1 MLIAA
6 LSPPAKVGAVREPR
20 LHALRILSRF
30 TLKHSAPLSTQ
41 RAFMEKLKEPKLRN
55 LRPMGRLYCRAL
67 SGYPKTRW
75 YRAPLWA
82 KEAKYD

>member
-1 MLIAA
+1 
-6 LSPPAKVGAVREPR
+6 
-20 LHALRILSRF
+20 
-30 TLKHSAPLSTQ
+30 
-41 RAFMEKLKEPKLRN
+41 MEKLKEPKLRN